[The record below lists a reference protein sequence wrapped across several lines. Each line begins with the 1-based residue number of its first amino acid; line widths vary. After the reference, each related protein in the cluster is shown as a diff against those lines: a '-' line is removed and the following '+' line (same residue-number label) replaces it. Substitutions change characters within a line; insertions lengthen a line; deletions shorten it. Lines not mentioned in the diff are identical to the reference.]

1 MATEENTIGF
11 KVDKSVIDD
20 FVSGKRKSFSVDID
34 EDTYK
39 DLLENVDGHLL
50 VDVDYMPKTFQGC
63 YFYNEGKFPFLKK
76 RVLRI

>member
-20 FVSGKRKSFSVDID
+20 FVSCKRKSFSVDID

-39 DLLENVDGHLL
+39 DLLGSVSSSVSGAGPSDSL
-50 VDVDYMPKTFQGC
+50 DMQ
-63 YFYNEGKFPFLKK
+63 
-76 RVLRI
+76 I

>member
-50 VDVDYMPKTFQGC
+50 VDVDYMLLSC
-63 YFYNEGKFPFLKK
+63 LLVYFVNLSPNAVAVK
-76 RVLRI
+76 